1 MFIQY
6 NKELKFKIPTL
17 RCIMFDKK
25 NRILLKELVKTD
37 FKLRYQGSVIGYIW
51 SVLKPLMLFAV
62 MYVVFI
68 YFLRFGADVPHFAV
82 ALLLGMVLWSFFT
95 ETTNLGLMSVVSKG
109 DLLRKLSFPTEIIVI
124 SVSLNALI
132 NLLISLVIVFIFGL
146 VNHVDISKFAFLT
159 PLLLVELYA
168 FSLGVAF
175 ILATIYVRFRD
186 IAPIWEVFLQIGM
199 YLTPI
204 IYPVTLV
211 MQKSTFFAKLFLLNP
226 MAQIIQDMRYLL
238 TSKVNITVWQMI
250 NHKWIVAIPYI
261 IPFIVLAYGYYVF
274 KKNSKKFAEII

>member
-1 MFIQY
+1 MR
-6 NKELKFKIPTL
+6 KRTL
-17 RCIMFDKK
+17 
-25 NRILLKELVKTD
+25 T
-37 FKLRYQGSVIGYIW
+37 
-51 SVLKPLMLFAV
+51 
-62 MYVVFI
+62 
-68 YFLRFGADVPHFAV
+68 H
-82 ALLLGMVLWSFFT
+82 
-95 ETTNLGLMSVVSKG
+95 
-109 DLLRKLSFPTEIIVI
+109 
-124 SVSLNALI
+124 
-132 NLLISLVIVFIFGL
+132 LISNPHATRTAAPAADRAAPHSGGIF
-146 VNHVDISKFAFLT
+146 FFLT